1 MKFIA
6 ILTLATTAL
15 AVPSTL
21 ERDPKQECTP
31 PSYACKPNNSG
42 WLVCNVDGKWLRQ
55 HHTPAPLL
63 IIILGAFL
71 GAIIVVRERHTHT
84 HRERER
90 EEEEEEDCEIASSF
104 VAP

>member
-42 WLVCNVDGKWLRQ
+42 WLVCNVDGKWLR
-55 HHTPAPLL
+55 
-63 IIILGAFL
+63 
-71 GAIIVVRERHTHT
+71 
-84 HRERER
+84 ERET